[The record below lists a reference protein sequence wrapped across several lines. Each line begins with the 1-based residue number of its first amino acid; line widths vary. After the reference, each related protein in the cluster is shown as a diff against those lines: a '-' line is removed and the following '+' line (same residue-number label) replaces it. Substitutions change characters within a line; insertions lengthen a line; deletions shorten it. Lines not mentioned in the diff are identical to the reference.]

1 MTGLALTL
9 VLLSALAHASWNFL
23 LKRYATSPEVFIWLL
38 QFCISVLFLPLG
50 AVLAWQTSVDPLGW
64 WWLLGTI
71 VLHILYFLLLGR
83 GYTYADLS
91 VVYPIARGFGP
102 ALVPVLGVLVLDES
116 ITSLAVV
123 GIIGV
128 VAGIYTIYWWGNLAL
143 ILRDPL
149 RLLKEPGSRAA
160 VATGLIIATY
170 SIWDKVG
177 VRYINPLL
185 YMYLMSLGT
194 FLGITPFV
202 LKKYSLSAIRGEWHA
217 SAPVIVVAALLTF
230 AAYGMVLTALD
241 FSRVSYVAPSREVGI
256 VIGVL
261 LGTLILKEPFGRG
274 RLLGSGFILVG
285 LGLIAVAP

>member
-1 MTGLALTL
+1 MTNVALTL

-23 LKRYATSPEVFIWLL
+23 LKRHAKSPEVFIWLIL
-38 QFCISVLFLPLG
+38 MTMSCLLLPLG
-50 AVLAWQTSVDPLGW
+50 VALALLYPVEHPGW

-71 VLHILYFLLLGR
+71 GLHILYFLLLGR

-102 ALVPVLGVLVLDES
+102 ALVPVLGVVVLDES
-116 ITSLAVV
+116 ISSLAIV
-123 GIIGV
+123 GIAGV
-128 VAGIYTIYWWGNLAL
+128 VLGIYTIYWWGSLGL

-149 RLLKEPGSRAA
+149 RLLREPGTRAA

-194 FLGITPFV
+194 FLGITPYV
-202 LKKYSLSAIRGEWHA
+202 LKKYGMKAPKIEWQA
-217 SAPVIVVAALLTF
+217 SPREIIVAGLLTF

-241 FSRVSYVAPSREVGI
+241 VSRVSYVAPARELGI

-261 LGTLILKEPFGRG
+261 LGTLALKEPFGKG
-274 RLLGSGFILVG
+274 RLLGSGFIFVG
-285 LGLIAVAP
+285 LGLIAAAP